1 MNTTGKVVLSL
12 FAGAVVGAAAGV
24 LFAPKKGEET
34 REDIKNKILE
44 LKGEVMDLIEKGEDI
59 ASEKIKEIKAKIASL
74 EKDLKKAM
82 PC

>member
-12 FAGAVVGAAAGV
+12 FAGVLIGTAAGV

-44 LKGEVMDLIEKGEDI
+44 LKGDVLDLIEKGEDI

-74 EKDLKKAM
+74 EKDLKNAM